1 MWWLSTSISDYKLC
15 ATPITTSSTA
25 GMQTASLPNFMATHL
40 AELLSIQFRRWGWPD
55 HISTARQ
62 TKVNNNRIYI
72 RFMNTQQHITKDA
85 SAGSQLFGTHSG
97 SGTVRNHVL
106 DINTSVTL
114 SITLKNTSNIMST
127 PCRHWKLDILRPFYI
142 M

>member
-1 MWWLSTSISDYKLC
+1 VTTNCVPLPLLLARLQVCKQPLSQISW
-15 ATPITTSSTA
+15 P
-25 GMQTASLPNFMATHL
+25 HL
-40 AELLSIQFRRWGWPD
+40 TELLSIQFRRWGWPD

-127 PCRHWKLDILRPFYI
+127 PCRHWKLMTYCGLFISCEH
-142 M
+142 